1 MKPRT
6 LCKQG
11 HPLRHEDGTLTANAH
26 RRRDARGVECQTC
39 KHGKVPKAAL
49 LRAQGLPTGLV
60 KPRLTTAAR
69 KVLAEQKAQRK
80 AQAEADEQAH
90 LERLAAGRTTDG
102 VRDDR
107 PKASAKGGRPKPERK
122 KITDDLEWQR
132 RNKAQREGRP
142 LEPDQ

>member
-11 HPLRHEDGTLTANAH
+11 HPLRHEDGTLPANAH
-26 RRRDARGVECQTC
+26 RRRDGRGVECQTC

-90 LERLAAGRTTDG
+90 LERLAAAGPQMEFVTTD
-102 VRDDR
+102 
-107 PKASAKGGRPKPERK
+107 
-122 KITDDLEWQR
+122 R
-132 RNKAQREGRP
+132 RRRRRQAQTRAYEDYR
-142 LEPDQ
+142 